1 MIAQASITSQVVED
15 IRVRDELAATE
26 GLELNENPRFRTLS
40 CTDSVGAESVTNR
53 SVAAQGVDNIGV
65 SHRRVRPGATI
76 QKTEVQVTGKRT
88 SPVATIDV
96 RPDRILAGY
105 CIPSRVRYC

>member
-15 IRVRDELAATE
+15 MQVRDELASTE
-26 GLELNENPRFRTLS
+26 DLELNENPRFRTLI

-65 SHRRVRPGATI
+65 SHRPGTSPEPQSIRRRCRGPESALRQSRLLTSGRA
-76 QKTEVQVTGKRT
+76 EFSQVT
-88 SPVATIDV
+88 A
-96 RPDRILAGY
+96 Y
-105 CIPSRVRYC
+105 